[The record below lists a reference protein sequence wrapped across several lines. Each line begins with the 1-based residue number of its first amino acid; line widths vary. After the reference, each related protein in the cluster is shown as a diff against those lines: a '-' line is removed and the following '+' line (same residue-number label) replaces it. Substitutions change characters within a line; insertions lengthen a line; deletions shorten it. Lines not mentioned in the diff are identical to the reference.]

1 MMNINENSNKVSA
14 APATKKTFRNEKSI
28 LILNNFYIVFRK
40 DYVTR
45 IGSKKDSIEI
55 LFFIIL

>member
-1 MMNINENSNKVSA
+1 MNINENSNKVSA
-14 APATKKTFRNEKSI
+14 AAATKKTFRNEKSI

-40 DYVTR
+40 DYVKR

>member
-14 APATKKTFRNEKSI
+14 AAATKKTFRNEKSI

-45 IGSKKDSIEI
+45 IGLKKDSIEI

>member
-14 APATKKTFRNEKSI
+14 APATKKTVRNEKSI

-45 IGSKKDSIEI
+45 IGLKKDSIEI

>member
-1 MMNINENSNKVSA
+1 MMNINENSNKISA
-14 APATKKTFRNEKSI
+14 AAATKKTFRNEKSI